1 MLKGSLIAGLLCVSF
16 GVANAE
22 YVIVLKNGRQL
33 VVQNYREEGSMI
45 KFSGAAG
52 EMGISKD
59 QVEIIRPANVS
70 DSATAPRVSLD
81 RPPPQTAQEIPPA
94 PSAEPE
100 IKSPAVVSRDQQQA
114 KKRAEEAKAYEDRL
128 KELTAQLKELRERYS
143 LMTRGNKGPEPS
155 FFTTE
160 EAFKGQQDDLLSR
173 LRDAQNRAQ
182 GLPTG
187 SAASS
192 PQFSLD
198 APPAYTERQRELS
211 DLRARI
217 GEVESE
223 RQRVIDEMRGKGF
236 EVGSLFLE

>member
-1 MLKGSLIAGLLCVSF
+1 MLKASLIAGLLCVSF
-16 GVANAE
+16 GIANAQ
-22 YVIVLKNGRQL
+22 YVVVLKNGGQL
-33 VVQNYREEGSMI
+33 TVQNYREEGSMI
-45 KFSGAAG
+45 KFSGASG
-52 EMGISKD
+52 EIAINKD
-59 QVEIIRPANVS
+59 QVQLIRRADAS
-70 DSATAPRVSLD
+70 ESAVAPRVSLD
-81 RPPPQTAQEIPPA
+81 RPPPPTAAETSP
-94 PSAEPE
+94 PSAQPE
-100 IKSPAVVSRDQQQA
+100 VKSPAVSLDQQRA

-128 KELTAQLKELRERYS
+128 KQLTAQLKEERERYS

-155 FFTTE
+155 FFTTQ

-198 APPAYTERQRELS
+198 APPAYTEKQRELS

-217 GEVESE
+217 GDVENE
-223 RQRVIDEMRGKGF
+223 RQRVIDEMRGTGF